1 MCFQYSFFFSLTLY
15 LDGEDLEAELMEEE
29 GEVTFTKKLLHHLL
43 IFLEFSFVCL
53 FQDNFQETFLLLVCI
68 KTRLFYIH
76 ILG

>member
-1 MCFQYSFFFSLTLY
+1 MFPIFFFFSLTLY

-29 GEVTFTKKLLHHLL
+29 GEVAFTKKLIHHLL